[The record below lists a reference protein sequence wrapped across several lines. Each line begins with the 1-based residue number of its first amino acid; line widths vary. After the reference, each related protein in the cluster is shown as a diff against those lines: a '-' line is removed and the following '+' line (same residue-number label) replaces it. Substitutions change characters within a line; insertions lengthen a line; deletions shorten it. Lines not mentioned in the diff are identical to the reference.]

1 MRFWTQ
7 IETYLSLSFT
17 FKVSYIQK
25 DLCLLKNMKFSEKQF
40 LKFIFLLA
48 IFVWW
53 FVCLLLLLCTIKSK
67 LWHNKT
73 MWFEML
79 MTGLVNIVKYTYGG
93 FSDIVF
99 HALVCVTIGSTQ
111 VWFYDASVQC
121 YSLWQKGMLVF
132 GLLYVFPFPF
142 TLYLGMKLLK
152 RNTITGWALLLGTI
166 CPLPCFMYW
175 LTKVIR
181 VKITKQISATAK
193 GKHTDQCWS
202 G

>member
-1 MRFWTQ
+1 M
-7 IETYLSLSFT
+7 
-17 FKVSYIQK
+17 
-25 DLCLLKNMKFSEKQF
+25 
-40 LKFIFLLA
+40 
-48 IFVWW
+48 
-53 FVCLLLLLCTIKSK
+53 
-67 LWHNKT
+67 
-73 MWFEML
+73 
-79 MTGLVNIVKYTYGG
+79 KYTYGG

-175 LTKVIR
+175 LIKVIR
-181 VKITKQISATAK
+181 AKNIKQISATTK
-193 GKHTDQCWS
+193 DKHTDQCWS
-202 G
+202 GRERYGDVSQIQK